1 MLFWR
6 VALPFTRQLRRFSSM
21 AQVSEWRQVPAT
33 TEIPAHS
40 VFLKAIERP
49 ETDDRDYRLIRLE
62 NGLQALLI
70 HDPKADKAAAAM
82 DVGVGHLS
90 DPVSTHFFGIFVT
103 APLRVPDFRRLVY

>member
-6 VALPFTRQLRRFSSM
+6 VALPIARQLRQLRRFSSM
-21 AQVSEWRQVPAT
+21 AQDSEWRQVPAT
-33 TEIPAHS
+33 REIPAHS
-40 VFLKAIERP
+40 IFLKTIEKP
-49 ETDDRDYRLIRLE
+49 ETDDRDYRLIKLE

-90 DPVSTHFFGIFVT
+90 DPVSTHFFDTFC
-103 APLRVPDFRRLVY
+103 FRHGLITCPGF